1 MAHIDSKKLDN
12 AIAVCVVVSMYW
24 FLVICRLLYY
34 FLRGS

>member
-1 MAHIDSKKLDN
+1 MAYVDRKKLDD
-12 AIAVCVVVSMYW
+12 AIAICVVASMYW